1 MAEASNSKS
10 VNDPQ
15 YYKNE
20 STNYIAEIRQM
31 MHGFGDC
38 SEPLIESAKIIE
50 DIVLHQMRGIVKKA
64 CEVAERRGILK
75 KSNVVTAEDF
85 MFLLRKDKIKLQRL
99 LKYLEL
105 KQFKASVNK
114 VLKSDDPEDIVD
126 NEQLQ
131 NNKPKGPY
139 HEFLNTIDNTGE
151 LFENKSVI
159 DEIKLNRC
167 IRAEMITRSMDEARY
182 IKFSNARN
190 ASFANKNRHKFSDW
204 ICTDG
209 NITISKEGYVILGYL
224 AYETVAQI
232 IDLVFLVRQDQ
243 TKIYGDAIDRLK
255 LSYVNPYT
263 YKPYYHGKG
272 AATKPITP
280 AEITEALRRF
290 WSPQLDITGPFN
302 RWSVRPPHLKFL
314 SC

>member
-10 VNDPQ
+10 ANDPQ

-38 SEPLIESAKIIE
+38 SEPLVESAKIIE
-50 DIVLHQMRGIVKKA
+50 DVVLHQMRGIVKKA
-64 CEVAERRGILK
+64 CEVAERRGVLK

-99 LKYLEL
+99 IKYLEL

-114 VLKSDDPEDIVD
+114 VLKGDDPEDIVD

-131 NNKPKGPY
+131 NSKPK
-139 HEFLNTIDNTGE
+139 
-151 LFENKSVI
+151 

-190 ASFANKNRHKFSDW
+190 ASFANKNRHKFNDW

-209 NITISKEGYVILGYL
+209 TITISKEGYVILGYL

>member
-10 VNDPQ
+10 ANDPQ

-38 SEPLIESAKIIE
+38 SEPLVESAKIIE
-50 DIVLHQMRGIVKKA
+50 DVVLHQMRGIVKKA
-64 CEVAERRGILK
+64 CEVAERRGVLK

-99 LKYLEL
+99 IKYLEL

-114 VLKSDDPEDIVD
+114 VLKGDDPEDIVD

-131 NNKPKGPY
+131 NSKPKGPY
-139 HEFLNTIDNTGE
+139 HEFLSTIDNTGE
-151 LFENKSVI
+151 LFENKSII

-190 ASFANKNRHKFSDW
+190 ASFANKNRHKFNDW
-204 ICTDG
+204 ICTD
-209 NITISKEGYVILGYL
+209 
-224 AYETVAQI
+224 
-232 IDLVFLVRQDQ
+232 VRQDQ